1 MEAAVQVGEG
11 KAGGSDGPLGSLEM
25 VPWPVVV
32 VHWCARLLRPRRGRG
47 DGARQ
52 RHGGR
57 GRDAGTWDF
66 WSLVEP

>member
-11 KAGGSDGPLGSLEM
+11 RAGGSDGPLGSLEM

-52 RHGGR
+52 RHGG
-57 GRDAGTWDF
+57 GMLGLGTFGVW
-66 WSLVEP
+66 